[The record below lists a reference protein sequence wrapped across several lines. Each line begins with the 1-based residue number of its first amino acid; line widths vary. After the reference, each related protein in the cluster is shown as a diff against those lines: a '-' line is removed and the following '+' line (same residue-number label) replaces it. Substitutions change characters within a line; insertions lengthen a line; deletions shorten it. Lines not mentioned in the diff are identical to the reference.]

1 MTYYITYIKPA
12 IRFFLVFLFLFFV
25 LNGIFSAEKN
35 TGDSIFIKSDTLK
48 YTGIARELV
57 KGMTKADFEALDTI
71 QWLVVQPADTS
82 WHKPKVSL
90 LRQHTYS
97 DLTAIIDSL
106 AKSSMVK
113 VLKASTTSVDGR
125 PIYCLEIGSGTRTI
139 VFDAGIHAREVG
151 NPQFLLKFASE
162 LVDSYQKNDSFYV
175 QLLQKNKLVLLP
187 CINPDGYEA
196 AILGKNAV
204 RNKNLFLAN
213 QTDEKIFTA
222 KCNAN
227 GVDLNRNFPSYSASL
242 VWANEKIDNR
252 RTDTVPSVNYY
263 TGPSLGSEPE
273 TKVIMNFLMKY
284 IPVAEKYID
293 FHSAGRLIYAGKPHL
308 SDEFNEATLK
318 TGRLIESIT
327 GYSLL
332 GTKQEDTGRGT
343 DGTITDFAAEI
354 AAGYIYN
361 ENLGRI
367 APASSDSVIK
377 KTSIF
382 PYKCTVNTVETIK
395 TSRKEG
401 YGLLRTSSPVMH
413 VKEWELFRL
422 KELFLTLIVK

>member
-1 MTYYITYIKPA
+1 MTYYITHIKLQLRC
-12 IRFFLVFLFLFFV
+12 ISVFIFFIFFIN
-25 LNGIFSAEKN
+25 NGFSAEKLTN
-35 TGDSIFIKSDTLK
+35 DSVLINSDTLK
-48 YTGIARELV
+48 YDGIARELV
-57 KGMTKADFEALDTI
+57 KGISKTDFSTLGTIKWIPVYQKDT
-71 QWLVVQPADTS
+71 L
-82 WHKPKVSL
+82 WHRPKIHL
-90 LRQHTYS
+90 AKQHNYN
-97 DLTAIIDSL
+97 DLIAIIDSL
-106 AKSSMVK
+106 TTSNIVK
-113 VLKASTTSVDGR
+113 TFTASTTSVDGR
-125 PIYCLEIGSGTRTI
+125 PIYCLEIGTGTRTI

-162 LVDSYQKNDSFYV
+162 LVDGYQRDDSFYV
-175 QLLQKNKLVLLP
+175 QLLQKNKLVMLP

-196 AILGKNAV
+196 AILGKNAI

-242 VWANEKIDNR
+242 VWAIEKTDNR
-252 RTDTVPSVNYY
+252 RTDTIPSVNYY

-273 TKVIMNFLMKY
+273 TKVMMSFLMKY

-308 SDEFNEATLK
+308 SDEFNEASLK
-318 TGRLIESIT
+318 TGRLIQSIT

-343 DGTITDFAAEI
+343 DGTITDFAAEV
-354 AAGYIYN
+354 AAGYVYN
-361 ENLGRI
+361 EKLGRI
-367 APASSDSVIK
+367 APAGCDTLMRKS
-377 KTSIF
+377 TTY

-401 YGLLRTSSPVMH
+401 YGLLHTSSPAMH

-422 KELFLTLIVK
+422 KDMFLTLIVE